1 MGVFA
6 GSIASGFADFCPAKE
21 ENSLSWITLIYKMTK
36 KTNTGPLQ
44 GLRILDMSRILAGP
58 TCTQVLGDLGADVIK
73 VERPG
78 EGDDTRK
85 WGPPYLKDLNGNDT
99 NESAYYLSA
108 NRNKRSLTVDI
119 SLPEGQELIRKLAGK
134 SDVLIENY
142 KVGGLKKYGLDF
154 SGLNEKFPDLIY
166 CSISGFGQTG
176 PKSHRPG
183 YDFMIQAMG
192 GIMSVTGEQDGS
204 PMKVGVGIADVMCGM
219 YAAVSILAAIRHR
232 EQGGKGQH
240 IDLALLDSQVAWL
253 INSGLNYLTSRQ
265 DQHRL
270 GNAHPN
276 VVPYQVFQTSDSFF
290 VLAIGNN
297 KQFKKFCEF
306 AGASEIA
313 NDTRFLTNKDRVQ
326 NRDVLAELIND
337 LTKRFSTNY
346 WLEGLEKIQVPCGPV
361 NTIREVFDDP
371 QIQHRGMEISMPHYL
386 SGNGKVSLIGSPVKM
401 SETPVSYRN
410 APPTLGQHTDVILE
424 ELLGISEKERAVL
437 AEKGV
442 I

>member
-1 MGVFA
+1 
-6 GSIASGFADFCPAKE
+6 
-21 ENSLSWITLIYKMTK
+21 MTK

-58 TCTQVLGDLGADVIK
+58 TCTQMLGDLGADVIK

-85 WGPPYLKDLNGNDT
+85 WGPPYLKDLNGSDT
-99 NESAYYLSA
+99 TESAYYLSA

-142 KVGGLKKYGLDF
+142 KVGGMKKYGLDYENLK
-154 SGLNEKFPDLIY
+154 SDFPDLIY
-166 CSISGFGQTG
+166 CSITGFGQTG

-192 GIMSVTGEQDGS
+192 GIMSVTGEPDGS

-219 YAAVSILAAIRHR
+219 YAAISILAAIRHR

-240 IDLALLDSQVAWL
+240 IDLALLDSQAAWL

-265 DQHRL
+265 DQHRM

-276 VVPYQVFQTSDSFF
+276 VVPYQVYQTSDSFF
-290 VLAIGNN
+290 VLAIGNDT
-297 KQFKKFCEF
+297 QFRKFCEF
-306 AGASEIA
+306 AEAPEMA
-313 NDTRFLTNKDRVQ
+313 DDLRFKTNADRVR

-337 LTKRFSTNY
+337 LTKRNTKKY
-346 WLEGLEKIQVPCGPV
+346 WLQELEKLQVPCGPV
-361 NTIREVFDDP
+361 NTIKEVFDDP
-371 QIQHRGMEISMPHYL
+371 QIQHREMEITMPHHI
-386 SGNGKVSLIGSPVKM
+386 SGNGQVSLIGSPIKM
-401 SETPVSYRN
+401 TETPVSYRN

-424 ELLGISEKERAVL
+424 ELLGISETERIDL

>member
-1 MGVFA
+1 
-6 GSIASGFADFCPAKE
+6 
-21 ENSLSWITLIYKMTK
+21 MTK

-119 SLPEGQELIRKLAGK
+119 SLPEGQGLIRKLAGK

-154 SGLNEKFPDLIY
+154 SGLNEEFPDLIY

-192 GIMSVTGEQDGS
+192 GIMSVTGEPDGS

-219 YAAVSILAAIRHR
+219 YAAVSILAAILHR

-240 IDLALLDSQVAWL
+240 IDLSLLDSQVAWL

-297 KQFKKFCEF
+297 KQFKKFCKF
-306 AGASEIA
+306 ADAPELA
-313 NDTRFLTNKDRVQ
+313 NDSRFLTNKDRVQ
-326 NRDVLAELIND
+326 NRDVLAKLISD
-337 LTKRFSTNY
+337 LTKKLSTNH

-371 QIQHRGMEISMPHYL
+371 QVQHRGMEILMPHHL
-386 SGNGKVSLIGSPVKM
+386 SENGKVSLIGNPVKM
-401 SETPVSYRN
+401 SETPVTYRN
-410 APPTLGQHTDVILE
+410 APPTLGQHTDEILE
-424 ELLGISEKERAVL
+424 EILGMDENERRIL
-437 AEKGV
+437 AMKKV
-442 I
+442 V

>member
-1 MGVFA
+1 
-6 GSIASGFADFCPAKE
+6 
-21 ENSLSWITLIYKMTK
+21 MTK

-154 SGLNEKFPDLIY
+154 SGLNEEFPDLIY

-192 GIMSVTGEQDGS
+192 GIMSVTGEPDGS

-290 VLAIGNN
+290 VLAVGNN
-297 KQFKKFCEF
+297 TQFKKFCEF
-306 AGASEIA
+306 ADAPELA
-313 NDTRFLTNKDRVQ
+313 NDSRFLTNKDRVQ
-326 NRDVLAELIND
+326 NRDVLAKLIND
-337 LTKRFSTNY
+337 LTKKFSTNH

-371 QIQHRGMEISMPHYL
+371 QVQHRGMEISMPHYL

-401 SETPVSYRN
+401 SETPVSYRI

>member
-1 MGVFA
+1 
-6 GSIASGFADFCPAKE
+6 
-21 ENSLSWITLIYKMTK
+21 MTK

-58 TCTQVLGDLGADVIK
+58 TCTQMLGDLGAEVIK

-85 WGPPYLKDLNGNDT
+85 WGPPYLKDLNGIDT
-99 NESAYYLSA
+99 TESAYYLSA
-108 NRNKRSLTVDI
+108 NRSKRSLTVDI
-119 SLPEGQELIRKLAGK
+119 SFPEGQKLIRKLAGK

-154 SGLNEKFPDLIY
+154 AGLNKEFPGLIY

-192 GIMSVTGEQDGS
+192 GIMSVTGEPDGS

-240 IDLALLDSQVAWL
+240 IDLALLDSQAAWL

-290 VLAIGNN
+290 VLAVGNN
-297 KQFKKFCEF
+297 TQFKKFCEF
-306 AGASEIA
+306 ADSPELA
-313 NDTRFLTNKDRVQ
+313 DDMRFRTNKDRVH

-337 LTKRFSTNY
+337 LTKKFSTSY
-346 WLEGLEKIQVPCGPV
+346 WLEELEKLQVPCGPI
-361 NTIREVFDDP
+361 NTIREVFEDP
-371 QIQHRGMEISMPHYL
+371 QIQHRGMEISMPHHL
-386 SGNGKVSLIGSPVKM
+386 SGNGKVSLIGSPLKM
-401 SETPVSYRN
+401 SETPVLYSN
-410 APPTLGQHTDVILE
+410 APPTLGQHTDEILE

>member
-1 MGVFA
+1 MLV
-6 GSIASGFADFCPAKE
+6 
-21 ENSLSWITLIYKMTK
+21 
-36 KTNTGPLQ
+36 
-44 GLRILDMSRILAGP
+44 
-58 TCTQVLGDLGADVIK
+58 
-73 VERPG
+73 
-78 EGDDTRK
+78 
-85 WGPPYLKDLNGNDT
+85 
-99 NESAYYLSA
+99 
-108 NRNKRSLTVDI
+108 
-119 SLPEGQELIRKLAGK
+119 
-134 SDVLIENY
+134 ENY
-142 KVGGLKKYGLDF
+142 KVGGLKKYGLHF
-154 SGLNEKFPDLIY
+154 EGLNKEFPNLIY

-192 GIMSVTGEQDGS
+192 GIMSVTGEPEGS

-219 YAAVSILAAIRHR
+219 YAAVSILAAVHHC

-240 IDLALLDSQVAWL
+240 IDLALLDSQAAWL
-253 INSGLNYLTSRQ
+253 INSGLNYLTSRE

-306 AGASEIA
+306 ADASELA
-313 NDTRFLTNKDRVQ
+313 NDTRFLTNKDRVK

-337 LTKRFSTNY
+337 LTKRFSTSH
-346 WLEGLEKIQVPCGPV
+346 WLDGLEKFNVPCGPV
-361 NTIREVFDDP
+361 NTVKDVFDDP
-371 QIQHRGMEISMPHYL
+371 QIQHREMEISMPHPL
-386 SGNGKVSLIGSPVKM
+386 SGKGEVSLIGSPVKM

-410 APPTLGQHTDVILE
+410 APPTLGQHTDEILE
-424 ELLGISEKERAVL
+424 EILGMDENERRVL
-437 AEKGV
+437 AMKKV

>member
-1 MGVFA
+1 
-6 GSIASGFADFCPAKE
+6 
-21 ENSLSWITLIYKMTK
+21 MTK
-36 KTNTGPLQ
+36 KNNTGPLQ

-58 TCTQVLGDLGADVIK
+58 TCTQMLGDLGADVIK

-85 WGPPYLKDLNGNDT
+85 WGPPYIKDIKGSDT
-99 NESAYYLSA
+99 TESAYYLSA

-119 SLPEGQELIRKLAGK
+119 SFSEGQQLIRRLAGK
-134 SDVLIENY
+134 SDVLVENY
-142 KVGGLKKYGLDF
+142 KVGGLKKYGLHF
-154 SGLNEKFPDLIY
+154 EGLNKEFPDLIY

-192 GIMSVTGEQDGS
+192 GIMSVTGEPEGS

-219 YAAVSILAAIRHR
+219 YAAVSILAAIHHC

-240 IDLALLDSQVAWL
+240 IDLALLDSQAAWL
-253 INSGLNYLTSRQ
+253 INSGLNYLTSRE

-306 AGASEIA
+306 ADASELA
-313 NDTRFLTNKDRVQ
+313 NDTRFLTNKDRVK

-337 LTKRFSTNY
+337 LTKRFSMSH
-346 WLEGLEKIQVPCGPV
+346 WLDGLEKFNVPCGPV
-361 NTIREVFDDP
+361 NTVKDVFDDP
-371 QIQHRGMEISMPHYL
+371 QIKHREMEISMPHPL
-386 SGNGKVSLIGSPVKM
+386 SGKGKVSLIGSPLKM

-410 APPTLGQHTDVILE
+410 APPTLGQHTDEILE
-424 ELLGISEKERAVL
+424 EILGMDENERRVL
-437 AEKGV
+437 AMKKV

>member
-1 MGVFA
+1 
-6 GSIASGFADFCPAKE
+6 
-21 ENSLSWITLIYKMTK
+21 MTK

-58 TCTQVLGDLGADVIK
+58 TCTQMLGDLGADVIK

-85 WGPPYLKDLNGNDT
+85 WGPPYLKDLNGSDT
-99 NESAYYLSA
+99 TESAYYLSA

-119 SLPEGQELIRKLAGK
+119 SFPEGQELIRKLAGK

-142 KVGGLKKYGLDF
+142 KVGALKKYGLDF
-154 SGLNEKFPDLIY
+154 AGLIKEFPGLIY

-192 GIMSVTGEQDGS
+192 GIMSVTGEPDGS

-240 IDLALLDSQVAWL
+240 IDLALLDSQAAWL

-290 VLAIGNN
+290 VLAVGNN
-297 KQFKKFCEF
+297 TQFKKFCEF
-306 AGASEIA
+306 ADAPELA
-313 NDTRFLTNKDRVQ
+313 DDTRFRTNKDRVH

-337 LTKRFSTNY
+337 LTKKFSTSY
-346 WLEGLEKIQVPCGPV
+346 WLEELEKLQVPCGPV

-371 QIQHRGMEISMPHYL
+371 QIQHRGMEISMPHHL
-386 SGNGKVSLIGSPVKM
+386 AGNGKVSLIGSPVKM
-401 SETPVSYRN
+401 SDTPVSYRN
-410 APPTLGQHTDVILE
+410 APPTLGQHTNVILE

>member
-1 MGVFA
+1 
-6 GSIASGFADFCPAKE
+6 
-21 ENSLSWITLIYKMTK
+21 MTK
-36 KTNTGPLQ
+36 KYNTGPLQ

-58 TCTQVLGDLGADVIK
+58 TCTQMLGDLGADVIK

-85 WGPPYLKDLNGNDT
+85 WGPPYIKDIKGSDT
-99 NESAYYLSA
+99 TESAYYLSA

-119 SLPEGQELIRKLAGK
+119 SFSEGQQLIRRLAGK
-134 SDVLIENY
+134 SDVLVENY
-142 KVGGLKKYGLDF
+142 KVGGLKKYGLHF
-154 SGLNEKFPDLIY
+154 EGLNKEFPNLIY

-192 GIMSVTGEQDGS
+192 GIMSVTGEPDGS

-306 AGASEIA
+306 ADASELA
-313 NDTRFLTNKDRVQ
+313 NDIRFVTNKDRVH

-337 LTKRFSTNY
+337 LTKKFSNRH
-346 WLEGLEKIQVPCGPV
+346 WLDGLEKLNVPCGPV
-361 NTIREVFDDP
+361 NTIKDVFDDP
-371 QIQHRGMEISMPHYL
+371 QIQHREMEISMPHPL
-386 SGNGKVSLIGSPVKM
+386 SGKGEVSLIGSPVKM

-410 APPTLGQHTDVILE
+410 APPTLGQHTDEILE
-424 ELLGISEKERAVL
+424 EILGMDENERRVL
-437 AEKGV
+437 AMKKV

>member
-1 MGVFA
+1 
-6 GSIASGFADFCPAKE
+6 
-21 ENSLSWITLIYKMTK
+21 MTK
-36 KTNTGPLQ
+36 KTFTGPLQ
-44 GLRILDMSRILAGP
+44 GLRILDLSRILAGP
-58 TCTQVLGDLGADVIK
+58 TCTQMLGDLGADVIK
-73 VERPG
+73 VERPR

-85 WGPPYLKDLNGNDT
+85 WGPPYLKDLNGIDT
-99 NESAYYLSA
+99 TESAYYLSA
-108 NRNKRSLTVDI
+108 NRSKRSLTVDI
-119 SLPEGQELIRKLAGK
+119 SFPEGQKLIRKLAGK

-154 SGLNEKFPDLIY
+154 SSLNKELPNLIY

-192 GIMSVTGEQDGS
+192 GIMSVTGEPDGS

-219 YAAVSILAAIRHR
+219 YAAVGILAAIRHR

-240 IDLALLDSQVAWL
+240 IDLALLDSQAAWL

-290 VLAIGNN
+290 VLAVGNN
-297 KQFKKFCEF
+297 TQFKKFCEF
-306 AGASEIA
+306 ADAPELA
-313 NDTRFLTNKDRVQ
+313 DDTRFRTNKDRVH

-337 LTKRFSTNY
+337 LTKKFSTSY
-346 WLEGLEKIQVPCGPV
+346 WLEELEKLQVPCGPV

-371 QIQHRGMEISMPHYL
+371 QIQHRGMEISMPHHL
-386 SGNGKVSLIGSPVKM
+386 SGNGKVSLIGSPLKM
-401 SETPVSYRN
+401 SETPVSYSN
-410 APPTLGQHTDVILE
+410 APPTLGQHTDEILE

>member
-1 MGVFA
+1 
-6 GSIASGFADFCPAKE
+6 
-21 ENSLSWITLIYKMTK
+21 MTK
-36 KTNTGPLQ
+36 KTNSGPLK

-58 TCTQVLGDLGADVIK
+58 TCTQMLGDLGADVIK

-85 WGPPYLKDLNGNDT
+85 WGPPYLKDLDGSDT
-99 NESAYYLSA
+99 TESAYYLSA
-108 NRNKRSLTVDI
+108 NRNKRSFTVDI
-119 SLPEGQELIRKLAGK
+119 SFPEGQKLIRKLAGK

-154 SGLNEKFPDLIY
+154 SGLNKEFPGLIY

-192 GIMSVTGEQDGS
+192 GIMSVTGEPDGS

-240 IDLALLDSQVAWL
+240 IDLALLDSQAAWL

-290 VLAIGNN
+290 VLAVGNN
-297 KQFKKFCEF
+297 AQFKKFCEF
-306 AGASEIA
+306 ADAPELAG
-313 NDTRFLTNKDRVQ
+313 DTRFRTNKDRVQ
-326 NRDVLAELIND
+326 NRNVLAELIND
-337 LTKRFSTNY
+337 LTKNFSTSY
-346 WLEGLEKIQVPCGPV
+346 WLEELEKLQVPCGPV

-371 QIQHRGMEISMPHYL
+371 QIQHRGMEISMPHNL

-410 APPTLGQHTDVILE
+410 TPPTLGQHTNVILE
-424 ELLGISEKERAVL
+424 ELLGISEKERAAL

>member
-1 MGVFA
+1 
-6 GSIASGFADFCPAKE
+6 
-21 ENSLSWITLIYKMTK
+21 MTK
-36 KTNTGPLQ
+36 KTFTGPLQ
-44 GLRILDMSRILAGP
+44 GLRILDLSRILAGP
-58 TCTQVLGDLGADVIK
+58 TCTQMLGDLGADVIK
-73 VERPG
+73 VERPR

-85 WGPPYLKDLNGNDT
+85 WGPPYLKDLNGIDT
-99 NESAYYLSA
+99 TESAYYLSA
-108 NRNKRSLTVDI
+108 NRSKRSLTVDI
-119 SLPEGQELIRKLAGK
+119 SFPEGQKLIRKLAGK

-154 SGLNEKFPDLIY
+154 SSLNKVLPNLIY

-192 GIMSVTGEQDGS
+192 GIMSVTGEPDGS

-240 IDLALLDSQVAWL
+240 IDLALLDSQAAWL

-290 VLAIGNN
+290 VLAVGNN
-297 KQFKKFCEF
+297 TQFKKFCEF
-306 AGASEIA
+306 ADAPELA
-313 NDTRFLTNKDRVQ
+313 DDTRFRTNKDRVH
-326 NRDVLAELIND
+326 NRNVLAELIND
-337 LTKRFSTNY
+337 LTKKFSTSY
-346 WLEGLEKIQVPCGPV
+346 WLEELEKLQVPCGPV

-371 QIQHRGMEISMPHYL
+371 QIQHRGMEISMPHNL

-410 APPTLGQHTDVILE
+410 TPPTLGQHTNVILE
-424 ELLGISEKERAVL
+424 ELLGISEKERAAL

>member
-1 MGVFA
+1 
-6 GSIASGFADFCPAKE
+6 
-21 ENSLSWITLIYKMTK
+21 MTK
-36 KTNTGPLQ
+36 KTFTGPLQ
-44 GLRILDMSRILAGP
+44 GLRILDLSRILAGP
-58 TCTQVLGDLGADVIK
+58 TCTQMLGDLGADVIK

-85 WGPPYLKDLNGNDT
+85 WGPPYLKDLNGIDT
-99 NESAYYLSA
+99 TESAYYLSA
-108 NRNKRSLTVDI
+108 NRSKRSLTVDI
-119 SLPEGQELIRKLAGK
+119 SFPEGQKLIRKLAGK

-154 SGLNEKFPDLIY
+154 SSLNKELPNLIY

-192 GIMSVTGEQDGS
+192 GIMSVTGEPDGS

-219 YAAVSILAAIRHR
+219 YAAVGILAAIRHR

-240 IDLALLDSQVAWL
+240 IDLALLDSQAAWL

-290 VLAIGNN
+290 VLAVGNN
-297 KQFKKFCEF
+297 TQFKKFCEF
-306 AGASEIA
+306 ADSPELADDI
-313 NDTRFLTNKDRVQ
+313 RFRTNKDRVH

-337 LTKRFSTNY
+337 LTKKFSTSY
-346 WLEGLEKIQVPCGPV
+346 WLEELEKLQVPCGPV
-361 NTIREVFDDP
+361 NTIREVFEDP
-371 QIQHRGMEISMPHYL
+371 QIQHRGMEISMPHHL
-386 SGNGKVSLIGSPVKM
+386 SGNGKVSLIGSPLKM
-401 SETPVSYRN
+401 SETPVSYSN
-410 APPTLGQHTDVILE
+410 APPTLGQHTDEILE

>member
-1 MGVFA
+1 
-6 GSIASGFADFCPAKE
+6 
-21 ENSLSWITLIYKMTK
+21 MTK
-36 KTNTGPLQ
+36 KTFTGPLQ

-58 TCTQVLGDLGADVIK
+58 TCTQMLGDLGADVIK
-73 VERPG
+73 VERPR

-85 WGPPYLKDLNGNDT
+85 WGPPYLKDLNGIDT
-99 NESAYYLSA
+99 TESAYYLSA
-108 NRNKRSLTVDI
+108 NRSKRSLTVDI
-119 SLPEGQELIRKLAGK
+119 SFPEGQKLIRKLAGK

-154 SGLNEKFPDLIY
+154 SSLNKELPNLIY

-192 GIMSVTGEQDGS
+192 GIMSVTGEPDGS

-219 YAAVSILAAIRHR
+219 YAAVGILAAIRHR

-240 IDLALLDSQVAWL
+240 IDLALLDSQAAWL

-290 VLAIGNN
+290 VLAVGNN
-297 KQFKKFCEF
+297 TQFKKFCEF
-306 AGASEIA
+306 ADSPELADDI
-313 NDTRFLTNKDRVQ
+313 RFRTNKDRVH

-337 LTKRFSTNY
+337 LTKKFSTSY
-346 WLEGLEKIQVPCGPV
+346 WLEELEKLQVPCGPV
-361 NTIREVFDDP
+361 NSIREVFEDP
-371 QIQHRGMEISMPHYL
+371 QIQHRGMEISMPHHL
-386 SGNGKVSLIGSPVKM
+386 SGNGKVSLIGSPLKM
-401 SETPVSYRN
+401 SETPVSYSN
-410 APPTLGQHTDVILE
+410 APPTLGQHTDEILE

>member
-1 MGVFA
+1 NG
-6 GSIASGFADFCPAKE
+6 
-21 ENSLSWITLIYKMTK
+21 
-36 KTNTGPLQ
+36 
-44 GLRILDMSRILAGP
+44 R
-58 TCTQVLGDLGADVIK
+58 
-73 VERPG
+73 
-78 EGDDTRK
+78 DT
-85 WGPPYLKDLNGNDT
+85 T
-99 NESAYYLSA
+99 ESAYYLSA

-119 SLPEGQELIRKLAGK
+119 SFPEGQRLIQKLAGK

-154 SGLNEKFPDLIY
+154 TGLNKEFPGLIY

-176 PKSHRPG
+176 PKSHLPG
-183 YDFMIQAMG
+183 YDFVIQAMG
-192 GIMSVTGEQDGS
+192 GIMSVTGEPDGS

-240 IDLALLDSQVAWL
+240 IDLALLDSQTAWL

-265 DQHRL
+265 DQYRL

-297 KQFKKFCEF
+297 TQFQKFCEF
-306 AGASEIA
+306 ADERELA
-313 NDTRFLTNKDRVQ
+313 NDSRFRTNKDRVQ

-337 LTKRFSTNY
+337 LTKRFSTSY
-346 WLEGLEKIQVPCGPV
+346 WLDGLEELKVPCGPV
-361 NTIREVFDDP
+361 NTIREVFETP

-386 SGNGKVSLIGSPVKM
+386 SGNGKVSLIGSPVRM

-410 APPTLGQHTDVILE
+410 SPPTLGQHTDVILE
-424 ELLGISEKERAVL
+424 ELLGISEKERAAL